1 MNLTRFVVL
10 HSGRGLASVETT
22 KPNPRREAVPKFSP
36 KERGH
41 PMPPTAS
48 KSTLSDSSPATEETS
63 RPMPPGWVDHPKI
76 PITRRA
82 VLAGIAIMILGV
94 IGAVA
99 SIYAR
104 RTRLELTT
112 EFWGPDAIL
121 AMQVSP
127 KVTLQLEPIGA
138 PSGEVAKEIDLTGT
152 PGLGHLRH
160 ALLDQRHYDWPTR
173 TESSVESLRSESTR
187 RATLMFSDPLD
198 KFPTAII
205 ELELIEGWVGPPADE
220 GSSSGQRVRLITRAQ
235 PAVRHFL
242 TVISNAKQNHY
253 DNRKAAEQ

>member
-1 MNLTRFVVL
+1 MP
-10 HSGRGLASVETT
+10 SSASPSSV
-22 KPNPRREAVPKFSP
+22 
-36 KERGH
+36 
-41 PMPPTAS
+41 
-48 KSTLSDSSPATEETS
+48 SDSSSASQESPRTLPE
-63 RPMPPGWVDHPKI
+63 GWVDHPKI

-82 VLAGIAIMILGV
+82 VLAGVAIMILGV

-112 EFWGPDAIL
+112 DFWGPDAIL

-127 KVTLQLEPIGA
+127 QVTLRLEAVGA
-138 PSGEVAKEIDLTGT
+138 RSNQEAKDIDLTGT

-160 ALLDQRHYDWPTR
+160 ALLDQRHYEWQTR
-173 TESSVESLRSESTR
+173 TVSSVESLRDETTR
-187 RATLMFSDPLD
+187 MATLTFSDPLE
-198 KFPTAII
+198 KFPTATI
-205 ELELIEGWVGPPADE
+205 ELELIGGWVGPPVTE
-220 GSSSGQRVRLITRAQ
+220 GSSSGQRVQLITRAQ

-242 TVISNAKQNHY
+242 TIISNAKQNHY

>member
-1 MNLTRFVVL
+1 M
-10 HSGRGLASVETT
+10 SS
-22 KPNPRREAVPKFSP
+22 
-36 KERGH
+36 
-41 PMPPTAS
+41 TAS
-48 KSTLSDSSPATEETS
+48 PSSVPDSSPASQES
-63 RPMPPGWVDHPKI
+63 QRKLPDGWVDHPKI

-82 VLAGIAIMILGV
+82 VLAGVAIMILGV

-127 KVTLQLEPIGA
+127 QVTLRLEAVGA
-138 PSGEVAKEIDLTGT
+138 QANQESKDIDLTGT

-160 ALLDQRHYDWPTR
+160 ALLDQRHYDWQTR
-173 TESSVESLRSESTR
+173 TDSPVESLRDEKTR
-187 RATLMFSDPLD
+187 MATLTFSDPLE
-198 KFPTAII
+198 KFPTATI
-205 ELELIEGWVGPPADE
+205 ELELIGGWVGPPVSGQPSE
-220 GSSSGQRVRLITRAQ
+220 LGQSGGQRVQLITRAQ

-242 TVISNAKQNHY
+242 TIISNAKQNHY